1 MSPFKSLR
9 NYVLPPRSRFKV
21 ALPAEIWVHI
31 LSFLDSSEIMP
42 FYRMNRLFYTVAM
55 DSRYRHI
62 SFCDQEG
69 FVLWNACSRD
79 VQLKKRIKSVS
90 ISNDPHIYVDEELG
104 ISPQPAQAPSA
115 RLPVLRRITSMFS
128 RKAPEY
134 RVSHAM
140 PSAQI
145 LEHFFNVLDG
155 ADNLEELRIIR
166 YGRPTWE
173 SSSLLVHPL
182 CAALSNR
189 KSLRKLYVMEYR
201 LDLLLPVLQF
211 KGLTSLI
218 IIDID
223 QWSMDALPSFVEHVA
238 PSIEILYLD
247 AVESIPPSSLSHC
260 MAQILCDNALTMP
273 NLRELT
279 THLTVSPDPMSIFH
293 AISTRCRSLTKLD
306 LYISVESSLN
316 VPLNSLTLPCLRIL
330 YLSFGPNATIVGLWD
345 GQCGLAALDEFR
357 IKGRY
362 LRLEELDSMGRF
374 FSKTTLVSLSV
385 RVFAL
390 DGPVLRVLANHLP
403 MLRNLDLFADHL
415 LWLGLPFSERAMAH
429 TLAQLTVDVQG
440 RGLEGWGL
448 AKLFF
453 SLDYDR
459 IPRPWRNQKLLEPPQ
474 EAASILTRC
483 IPSIRTTK
491 GLYYPQSGSLLVG
504 FSERIWIAR
513 GRPAKD
519 KAGGHD
525 FSTAYRS
532 IRNRGGKHRKCRPHA
547 NLFNCLSVYQGFEHE
562 ASRVRC
568 RSVTLSNKQLA
579 DFRLAID
586 SNPENSL
593 RVVSLTIRGVRF
605 ESPDPYH
612 NLDYILS
619 KSHGAGDA
627 SDQLEL
633 GALRRVPR
641 ARCALPVGADD
652 VDLAQQ

>member
-1 MSPFKSLR
+1 MTQKR
-9 NYVLPPRSRFKV
+9 
-21 ALPAEIWVHI
+21 
-31 LSFLDSSEIMP
+31 
-42 FYRMNRLFYTVAM
+42 
-55 DSRYRHI
+55 
-62 SFCDQEG
+62 
-69 FVLWNACSRD
+69 RD

-279 THLTVSPDPMSIFH
+279 THLTVSPDPI
-293 AISTRCRSLTKLD
+293 
-306 LYISVESSLN
+306 VESSLN

-429 TLAQLTVDVQG
+429 TL
-440 RGLEGWGL
+440 
-448 AKLFF
+448 
-453 SLDYDR
+453 
-459 IPRPWRNQKLLEPPQ
+459 
-474 EAASILTRC
+474 
-483 IPSIRTTK
+483 
-491 GLYYPQSGSLLVG
+491 
-504 FSERIWIAR
+504 
-513 GRPAKD
+513 D